1 MRARRQ
7 RIRKIVFSCLI
18 LLFVCGGFP
27 VLFFSSSEGAEDR
40 DIVVDYAMLGM
51 KEKSRLPVS
60 SSIDTQASSAPG
72 FQQAAVADISSATDI
87 SGQEVT
93 PDSNLVAVTRE
104 SALNPESDLGTQID
118 TSGSSVGNE
127 ADIGIEAS
135 VYGIGAGD
143 DVGSDSADGISSVV
157 ESAASNPAPEGGG
170 GGSDPPAPEPP
181 PPEEEFF

>member
-18 LLFVCGGFP
+18 LLFVRGGFP
-27 VLFFSSSEGAEDR
+27 VLLFSSSEGAEDR
-40 DIVVDYAMLGM
+40 DIVVDYAMAVM
-51 KEKSRLPVS
+51 KEGGRIPVS

-118 TSGSSVGNE
+118 TSGSSVGSE
-127 ADIGIEAS
+127 TDIGIEAS

-157 ESAASNPAPEGGG
+157 ESVASNPAGGG

-181 PPEEEFF
+181 PPEEELM